1 MVGAHAFPPYVED
14 DGLFVPHFCLFC
26 FSKLYLCI
34 SVGPFLLLLNEFQIF
49 SPGNS
54 SQGLQKS
61 AADALRSGFSGCIAG
76 GGRIFRTAGLEFDR
90 SIYSLIRS
98 T

>member
-34 SVGPFLLLLNEFQIF
+34 SVGHFLLLLNAQLV
-49 SPGNS
+49 S
-54 SQGLQKS
+54 SKSSHQATAAKDCRNRLQM
-61 AADALRSGFSGCIAG
+61 L
-76 GGRIFRTAGLEFDR
+76 
-90 SIYSLIRS
+90 
-98 T
+98 